1 MTNENEGS
9 FLVHG
14 GVIGVMV
21 SAALVYPAI
30 CLSYTDIVT
39 HQYLGDR
46 YSKVLRVV
54 ALDSSPY
61 TSYVNKIYD
70 APHYIPLERNNIET
84 IDIDIRDDRGN
95 PAQFDGG
102 TVITKLHFRK
112 KFF

>member
-1 MTNENEGS
+1 MDKITS
-9 FLVHG
+9 FF
-14 GVIGVMV
+14 I
-21 SAALVYPAI
+21 
-30 CLSYTDIVT
+30 YTDIVT